1 MSATP
6 VMLQYWFRQEKQIPL
21 FLRGLEPR
29 EDHLGYDLMAAPGE
43 MLVEKTYDEAIDT
56 SSLHEE
62 LLASGLV
69 LTHASRVDRTFLPI
83 DSPSERFYYVLRF
96 HYFPGH
102 TAVVHKG
109 VDVEKLVE
117 ALDEINRMA
126 FWGVRA
132 DLNTGKYG
140 QWVSVSCR
148 GRVQRYTGEDLT
160 RPEMRNLYN
169 ELGEKVGSAPVVA
182 SRALHYLG
190 ENRLS
195 LRVPATVG

>member
-1 MSATP
+1 MSVAP
-6 VMLQYWFRQEKQIPL
+6 VMLQYWFRKETQIPL
-21 FLRGLEPR
+21 YLRGVEPR
-29 EDHLGYDLMAAPGE
+29 DDLLGYDLMAAPGE
-43 MLVEKTYDEAIDT
+43 MLIEKTQDEAIDT
-56 SSLHEE
+56 SHLHQE
-62 LLASGLV
+62 LLVSGLV
-69 LTHASRVDRTFLPI
+69 LTHASRVDRTFVPI

-96 HYFPGH
+96 HYFPAH
-102 TAVVHKG
+102 TAVVHEG
-109 VDVEKLVE
+109 VEVEKLVE
-117 ALDEINRMA
+117 ALDEINQMA

-169 ELGEKVGSAPVVA
+169 ELGEKIGSAPVAA

-190 ENRLS
+190 ENRLTLS
-195 LRVPATVG
+195 VPAMVG